1 MSGPL
6 RVEVALEG
14 RAYPIVVGAGLLD
27 RLAHEVPLP
36 LRAVRALVVTQPPLV
51 ALGIAAR
58 VEAALAGAGIAPTRV
73 VVEDGEPAK
82 RADTL
87 VALWDAAAAVPLTR
101 DDLIV
106 AVGGGVVGDLA
117 GLAAATYLRGIAVL
131 QVPTTLLAQV
141 DAAIGGKTAIDL
153 AAGKNLVGAFHQP
166 VAVACDTDLLASLP
180 TRVRVEG
187 YAEIVKCGLAL
198 DRLLLDRLEHDPA
211 AALSA
216 TGDALDALVLR
227 AAAAKAAV
235 VAADEREQGVRAHL
249 NFGHTV
255 GHALEAATGYASLLH
270 GEAVAIGT
278 VAALRVGERLGR
290 TPAALVARAE
300 RLLVALGLPVRAP
313 VVDRDAVWAALRR
326 DKKVRDGVRFVLLE
340 DVERPVVVPVP
351 DEVIDAVL
359 DGLTGEPAAAG

>member
-1 MSGPL
+1 VSGPL
-6 RVEVALEG
+6 RVEVALG
-14 RAYPIVVGAGLLD
+14 DRSYPIVVGAGLVD

-36 LRAVRALVVTQPPLV
+36 LHARRALVVTQPPLV
-51 ALGIAAR
+51 ALGIADR
-58 VEAALAGAGIAPTRV
+58 VERSLSEAGLAVTRV

-101 DDLIV
+101 DDLVV

-117 GLAAATYLRGIAVL
+117 GLVAATYLRGVAVL

-166 VAVACDTDLLASLP
+166 LAVACDTDVLASLP
-180 TRVRVEG
+180 ARVRTEG
-187 YAEIVKCGLAL
+187 LAEIVKCGLAL

-211 AALSA
+211 AIAMLR
-216 TGDALDALVLR
+216 GDALDAMVLR

-235 VAADEREQGVRAHL
+235 VAADEHEQGVRAHL
-249 NFGHTV
+249 NLGHTV
-255 GHALEAATGYASLLH
+255 GHALEAATGYAVLLH

-278 VAALRVGERLGR
+278 VAALRLGQRMGR
-290 TPAALVARAE
+290 TPEALVERAE
-300 RLLVALGLPVRAP
+300 RLLAALGLPVRAP
-313 VVDRDAVWAALRR
+313 AVDRAAVWDALRR

-351 DEVIDAVL
+351 EDLVDAVL
-359 DGLTGEPAAAG
+359 DELTVGAP